1 MMKVLV
7 INTVPTEKNGITNV
21 IFNYLGAASNHAIQ
35 MDVLMINDAE
45 QNYKTQ
51 VVKYGGKPIVIK
63 RSAKNI
69 VSYFSKIVQ
78 VIRNNK
84 YDAVHIHGNSHTMV
98 LELLAA
104 KIGGCKVRITHSH
117 NTTCNCLVL
126 HKLLTPLFNSL
137 YTHGLA
143 CGKEAGIW
151 QYGNRPFTII
161 NNGIDTNRFV
171 FNHDVR
177 ITIRQ
182 KLGLTDE
189 QILIGNV
196 GHFWGK
202 VKNQS
207 FIVDVFSELV
217 KRDNNYHLVLIGD
230 GAMRPEIEKKVDS
243 LGLNDKVTF
252 TGNINN
258 VSDYLNAID
267 LIVMPSLFEGLP
279 LTLVE
284 QQANGL
290 QCIVSDTI
298 TKEVDKTGN
307 LCFVSL
313 NASISEW
320 VQSIENCN
328 CKQGR
333 EQRSKKAVN
342 DIAKEGYSIQTEAM
356 QLVGFYKSVC
366 KNSNF

>member
-1 MMKVLV
+1 MKVLV

-98 LELLAA
+98 IELLAA

-126 HKLLTPLFNSL
+126 HKLLTPLFDCL

-161 NNGIDTNRFV
+161 NNGIDTSRFV

-207 FIVDVFSELV
+207 FVIKVFAELCQ
-217 KRDNNYHLVLIGD
+217 RDNRYCLCLIGD
-230 GAMRPEIEKKVDS
+230 GSLKSDIERQVDTMGLKNKVI
-243 LGLNDKVTF
+243 F

-258 VSDYLNAID
+258 VFDYLNAID

-279 LTLVE
+279 LTLIE

-290 QCIVSDTI
+290 QCIVSDAI
-298 TKEVDKTGN
+298 TREADITNNLSFHSLKTP
-307 LCFVSL
+307 
-313 NASISEW
+313 ISEW
-320 VQSIENCN
+320 VQSIENIN
-328 CKQGR
+328 CKHNR
-333 EQRSKKAVN
+333 EQRSIDAIKA
-342 DIAKEGYSIQTEAM
+342 ITKAGYNIQTEAEK
-356 QLVGFYKSVC
+356 LVEYY
-366 KNSNF
+366 NSICMK